1 VSFCDKTGSN
11 WKIQTWCWLPPKN
24 LKEAGIINRNHEE
37 VERKTKTQRK
47 ENLNKKTARNK
58 SKNFKMINFSEET

>member
-37 VERKTKTQRK
+37 VERTAKKKGKKDKNAKKRK
-47 ENLNKKTARNK
+47 EKKT
-58 SKNFKMINFSEET
+58 